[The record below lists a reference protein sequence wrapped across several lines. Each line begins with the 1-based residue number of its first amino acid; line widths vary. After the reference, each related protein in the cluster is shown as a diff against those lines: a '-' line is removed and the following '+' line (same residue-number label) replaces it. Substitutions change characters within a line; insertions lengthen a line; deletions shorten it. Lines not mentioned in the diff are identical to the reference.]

1 MLALSATV
9 NERQRIIADNL
20 ALGQW
25 QWVPRSRERKPS
37 VGGAPTAIGI
47 AILRRSA
54 QKYRKYVGTVSVIA
68 VYEHDRGTEGSA
80 DLRERHRG
88 CRHYLIRRSRF

>member
-1 MLALSATV
+1 MAMGPKEPRKEA
-9 NERQRIIADNL
+9 QRW
-20 ALGQW
+20 GG
-25 QWVPRSRERKPS
+25 R
-37 VGGAPTAIGI
+37 GGAI

>member
-1 MLALSATV
+1 MAMGPK
-9 NERQRIIADNL
+9 E
-20 ALGQW
+20 
-25 QWVPRSRERKPS
+25 PRKRKPS
-37 VGGAPTAIGI
+37 GGGGAI

-88 CRHYLIRRSRF
+88 CRHYLIIRRSRF